1 MAYTNAAAET
11 NRTQGIDVLMER
23 MRSAQVD
30 IKGRLSASELDLPV
44 LNEARDLD
52 LTKWPYGKD
61 KEEEEADG
69 EEEKK

>member
-11 NRTQGIDVLMER
+11 NRTQGIDDAMER

-30 IKGRLSASELDLPV
+30 IKRRLSASELDV
-44 LNEARDLD
+44 SELNKARDLD
-52 LTKWPYGKD
+52 LTKWPYGKA
-61 KEEEEADG
+61 KEEGEADG

>member
-1 MAYTNAAAET
+1 M
-11 NRTQGIDVLMER
+11 NRTQCIDDAIER

-30 IKGRLSASELDLPV
+30 IKGRLSASKLDLPV

-52 LTKWPYGKD
+52 LIKWPYGKAK
-61 KEEEEADG
+61 KEGKADG